1 MDIRFWG
8 VCGSIP
14 TPLTSQQVR
23 TKIEAVVQRISSK
36 DIISPDA
43 RERFLSTLPEYI
55 YGTTGGN
62 TACVEIRDSKGNVF
76 LLDAG
81 SGIREYSKSGL
92 PANNDTYHVF
102 FSHFHWDHI
111 QGLPFFDQA
120 YKKDCKLIFYSA
132 FPAAKK
138 VLEKQMD
145 LPFFPVQFD
154 TSFNAAISFNCVKP
168 GEPFMVGNCVVV
180 SKKMSHPGNSYSY
193 SFEENG
199 RKIIYAT
206 DVELS
211 EKDVLDSEE
220 NRAFFMNADVIIL
233 DTQYTVEEALYKVNW
248 GHSAFS
254 NAVDFASKWNIKKLY
269 LFHHEPTYDDKKLN
283 TILQSAQWYTKYVVN
298 SDLEICIAKE
308 GLSFNL

>member
-154 TSFNAAISFNCVKP
+154 TSFSAAISFNCVKP

-211 EKDVLDSEE
+211 EKDVLDSE
-220 NRAFFMNADVIIL
+220 L
-233 DTQYTVEEALYKVNW
+233 DKEVVTKCERINSELSKD
-248 GHSAFS
+248 FI
-254 NAVDFASKWNIKKLY
+254 FASAVAEFGLLLRDSQYKGNASYESILARVNKIKFIISK
-269 LFHHEPTYDDKKLN
+269 
-283 TILQSAQWYTKYVVN
+283 
-298 SDLEICIAKE
+298 
-308 GLSFNL
+308 